1 MYISSARLI
10 KQGKRVYLVV
20 KVKAKYA
27 KKAKLKAKVLG
38 KRNRKLGA
46 WTKQVK
52 TNTKIKLK
60 VNARAKTARLS
71 LAG

>member
-1 MYISSARLI
+1 M
-10 KQGKRVYLVV
+10 